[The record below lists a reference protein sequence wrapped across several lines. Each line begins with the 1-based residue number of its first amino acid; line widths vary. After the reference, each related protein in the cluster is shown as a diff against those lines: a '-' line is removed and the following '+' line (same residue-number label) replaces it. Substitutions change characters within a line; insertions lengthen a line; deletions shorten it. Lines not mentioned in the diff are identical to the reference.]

1 MGFNYASVASGSCGN
16 CHYIGFEGTGILVD
30 AGLSGKKVRENL
42 ESIDIGMD
50 GLKAILITHEHVD
63 HIKGAGILSRKH
75 DIPIYA
81 NARTWQ
87 EMGDK
92 LGKVSPENIQ
102 VFETGRSFD
111 IGSLRIKAFGIHHD
125 AADPVGFCID
135 NGKKKLSIATDTG
148 CICDEIRGQLHDS
161 DIVVLE
167 SNHDVEMLKMGAYP
181 YHLKRRILSS
191 SGHLSNEDAASFCV
205 ELANEGVKRILLA
218 HLSRENNFPELAY
231 ETVVGTLKM
240 KGIENINI
248 EVLLR
253 QQASKLYSI

>member
-42 ESIDIGMD
+42 ESIELGMD

-102 VFETGRSFD
+102 VFETGRGFD

-161 DIVVLE
+161 DLVVLE

-191 SGHLSNEDAASFCV
+191 NGHLSNDDAALFCV
-205 ELANEGVKRILLA
+205 ELAKEGVKRVLLA

-231 ETVVGTLKM
+231 ETVVGTLKI
-240 KGIENINI
+240 KGIENISI
-248 EVLLR
+248 DVLLR
-253 QQASKLYSI
+253 QQASRVYSI

>member
-135 NGKKKLSIATDTG
+135 NGKKKAEHSNRHG
-148 CICDEIRGQLHDS
+148 LHMRRD
-161 DIVVLE
+161 
-167 SNHDVEMLKMGAYP
+167 
-181 YHLKRRILSS
+181 KRAAARLGH
-191 SGHLSNEDAASFCV
+191 SG
-205 ELANEGVKRILLA
+205 
-218 HLSRENNFPELAY
+218 
-231 ETVVGTLKM
+231 T
-240 KGIENINI
+240 
-248 EVLLR
+248 
-253 QQASKLYSI
+253 

>member
-42 ESIDIGMD
+42 ESIELGMD

-161 DIVVLE
+161 DLVVLE

-191 SGHLSNEDAASFCV
+191 NGHLSNDDAALFCV
-205 ELANEGVKRILLA
+205 ELANEGVKRVLLA

-231 ETVVGTLKM
+231 ETVVGTLKI
-240 KGIENINI
+240 KGIENISI
-248 EVLLR
+248 DVLLR
-253 QQASKLYSI
+253 QQASRVYSI